1 MAHNPQLLS
10 YYLGAL
16 SEMEITPGT
25 LTLEKKRKL
34 DDSDLYL
41 DLSSDVKEIILALKH
56 ASKNSTGVV
65 EQGDCIEVYLREQH
79 HVDEL
84 LSLLNYKEYSALQF
98 HSIKVVSI
106 ICRSTDFVAFM
117 KSTNCIS
124 LQGYRTF
131 ITDIPSKIFNN
142 LTKKLA
148 GIIQEAW
155 DVAYLKE

>member
-10 YYLGAL
+10 YYLGAP
-16 SEMEITPGT
+16 SEREITPGS

-34 DDSDLYL
+34 DDSDQYL

-56 ASKNSTGVV
+56 ARKNSTGVA

-79 HVDEL
+79 HVDKL

-106 ICRSTDFVAFM
+106 ICRSADFVALM

-124 LQGYRTF
+124 LQGYRTL
-131 ITDIPSKIFNN
+131 SQIFPA
-142 LTKKLA
+142 KSS
-148 GIIQEAW
+148 II
-155 DVAYLKE
+155 